1 MTTLPWLQHLIVVPV
16 LLPLLVGALLI
27 PVNQNRHTLKF
38 AMSLTSGVLL
48 WLVAVALLLMAD
60 GGHWAGRH
68 RRVSGLELGG
78 ALRHRAD
85 GRPPGRADAGAHRHH
100 RARRAGVLG
109 AALGPGRGELSTRC
123 SSSC

>member
-38 AMSLTSGVLL
+38 AMSITSSVLL

-60 GGHWAGRH
+60 GGHWA
-68 RRVSGLELGG
+68 
-78 ALRHRAD
+78 D
-85 GRPPGRADAGAHRHH
+85 GI
-100 RARRAGVLG
+100 GV
-109 AALGPGRGELSTRC
+109 
-123 SSSC
+123 